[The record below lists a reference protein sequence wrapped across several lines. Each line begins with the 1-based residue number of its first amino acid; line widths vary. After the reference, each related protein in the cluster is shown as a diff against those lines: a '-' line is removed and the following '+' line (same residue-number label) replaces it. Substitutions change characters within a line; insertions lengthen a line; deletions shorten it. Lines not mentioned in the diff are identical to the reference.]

1 MRTVLTLCLVAV
13 TLVLPA
19 AARAGCMATA
29 GLAPPPDGLDAG
41 ERWNAR
47 LSILQHGV
55 RPLDGLR
62 PRITIVNA
70 ATGDRTAFAARPA
83 GAPGE
88 YRASV
93 VFPSG
98 GTWRYEVWDGF
109 THMDGSPVPCA
120 RTHTFAS
127 VTIGGPAAG
136 GDAGAPPAPAVAP
149 AAEVADDGPPL
160 GRVALLAALG
170 GIVFA
175 GAIGLAFVLT
185 RRDGGRHAR
194 VRAG

>member
-29 GLAPPPDGLDAG
+29 GLAPPPDGLGPG

-47 LSILQHGV
+47 VTILQHGV
-55 RPLDGLR
+55 RPLDDLR

-70 ATGDRTAFAARPA
+70 ATGDRTAFTARPA

-93 VFPSG
+93 VFPSV

-109 THMDGSPVPCA
+109 TQMDGSPVPCA
-120 RTHTFAS
+120 RTHTFAA

-149 AAEVADDGPPL
+149 AAVETADDGSL
-160 GRVALLAALG
+160 GQVGLLAVLG
-170 GIVFA
+170 GIVLA
-175 GAIGLAFVLT
+175 GAIGLAFLLA